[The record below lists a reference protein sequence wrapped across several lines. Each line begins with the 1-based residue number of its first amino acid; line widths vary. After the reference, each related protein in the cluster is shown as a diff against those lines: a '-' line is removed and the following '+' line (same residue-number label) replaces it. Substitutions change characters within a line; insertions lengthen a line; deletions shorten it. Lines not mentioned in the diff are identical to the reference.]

1 MAEAYAVSYDLRLF
15 LGAPSDFL
23 GLRVG
28 LAFAF
33 AAFFALAGSGLEDSL
48 ALAGSGL
55 GTGGTSPAM
64 VGMPRRRA
72 ACASTTGAAAGR
84 LSAAR
89 AAAGVSAA
97 SFAAS
102 LSS

>member
-48 ALAGSGL
+48 ALGSGP
-55 GTGGTSPAM
+55 GTGGTSPDM

-72 ACASTTGAAAGR
+72 AFASTMGAAAGR

-89 AAAGVSAA
+89 AAPGVTAA
-97 SFAAS
+97 IRVFS
-102 LSS
+102 LFL